1 MGGCPTLN
9 CSLAIDHMLKKAG
22 LFVCGLSGSSGFTG
36 LSAYSLV
43 QPDTRDRPNRPEQLA
58 RSHNS
63 QMSKTTLADFF
74 SMLLAFLG
82 RMGNKR
88 RIELLHLGAA
98 AFRACHF
105 VGFMLLQG

>member
-1 MGGCPTLN
+1 MDQWSIVLRNTF
-9 CSLAIDHMLKKAG
+9 H
-22 LFVCGLSGSSGFTG
+22 LSR
-36 LSAYSLV
+36 L
-43 QPDTRDRPNRPEQLA
+43 TRNDLR
-58 RSHNS
+58 
-63 QMSKTTLADFF
+63 MLADFF

>member
-1 MGGCPTLN
+1 MDQWSIVLRNTFHFSRLTRN
-9 CSLAIDHMLKKAG
+9 DRHMLAN
-22 LFVCGLSGSSGFTG
+22 V
-36 LSAYSLV
+36 
-43 QPDTRDRPNRPEQLA
+43 
-58 RSHNS
+58 
-63 QMSKTTLADFF
+63 F